1 MIRRPPRSTRTYTL
15 VPYTTLFRSSHELHQ
30 LLEILTPIAKAWP
43 SEFCLEAN
51 KLAIQVLGGYGYTRD
66 YPVERLYR
74 DNRLN
79 PIHEGTNGIQ
89 ALDLLGCKLLMGQ
102 GAAFRLLLQRITATI
117 SDAAAEDALREFR
130 EALQAAVEMATDV
143 STRLARSEEHTSE
156 LQSLMRISY
165 AVFCLKKKIKS

>member
-1 MIRRPPRSTRTYTL
+1 MLLQQKAYVEGALALCLYCAKL
-15 VPYTTLFRSSHELHQ
+15 VDELAIAGDDASSHELHQ

-66 YPVERLYR
+66 YQVERLYR

-89 ALDLLGCKLLMGQ
+89 ALDLLGRKLLMGQ
-102 GAAFRLLLQRITATI
+102 GAPFRLLLHRITATN
-117 SDAAAEDALREFR
+117 SDATPEGN
-130 EALQAAVEMATDV
+130 
-143 STRLARSEEHTSE
+143 
-156 LQSLMRISY
+156 
-165 AVFCLKKKIKS
+165 

>member
-1 MIRRPPRSTRTYTL
+1 MLLQQKAYVEGALALCLYCAKL
-15 VPYTTLFRSSHELHQ
+15 VDELAIAGDDASSHELHQ

-89 ALDLLGCKLLMGQ
+89 ALDLLGRKQIGR
-102 GAAFRLLLQRITATI
+102 AH
-117 SDAAAEDALREFR
+117 
-130 EALQAAVEMATDV
+130 V
-143 STRLARSEEHTSE
+143 
-156 LQSLMRISY
+156 
-165 AVFCLKKKIKS
+165 